1 MSFSILLQNACTHH
15 SIYTVY
21 TVSCM
26 FVTINIHLYYLIDPD
41 QMVSLFLMYN
51 LGLVSNYQVLYT
63 RKTDDFQKS
72 YFVILYMD
80 KSNGI
85 SGIITTL
92 VTLFIPS
99 FCSNPNAL
107 GLSIFNDDLTGR
119 WMNATIITQ
128 DN

>member
-1 MSFSILLQNACTHH
+1 MSFSILLQSACTHH
-15 SIYTVY
+15 SIHTVY

-26 FVTINIHLYYLIDPD
+26 FATINIHLYYLIDPD
-41 QMVSLFLMYN
+41 QMVSLSLMYH

-85 SGIITTL
+85 SGI
-92 VTLFIPS
+92 
-99 FCSNPNAL
+99 
-107 GLSIFNDDLTGR
+107 
-119 WMNATIITQ
+119 
-128 DN
+128 